1 MKQRSITEL
10 VGRHKSLLNSSVD
23 LGLWH
28 PLSYYVLGGS
38 DPTGENLR
46 EINSTGFDSDDMIDQ
61 TSVPD
66 SRTNARLS
74 KWDIIESIGVS
85 AYENI
90 LDKTVSE
97 TKPSSK

>member
-1 MKQRSITEL
+1 MKQRSISEL
-10 VGRHKSLLNSSVD
+10 CGRHRAVLNSAVD
-23 LGLWH
+23 MGLWH

-38 DPTGENLR
+38 DPTGDNLR
-46 EINSTGFDSDDMIDQ
+46 ETNSTGFDSEEMIGQ
-61 TSVPD
+61 TSIPD

-85 AYENI
+85 AYESL

-97 TKPSSK
+97 SKPSSE

>member
-1 MKQRSITEL
+1 MISRSITEL
-10 VGRHKSLLNSSVD
+10 QGRHHSCLNSATD

-46 EINSTGFDSDDMIDQ
+46 ETNSTGFDSEDIIAE
-61 TSVPD
+61 SPIPD

-74 KWDIIESIGVS
+74 KWDLIESIGVA
-85 AYENI
+85 AYERMI
-90 LDKTVSE
+90 DAISASDKP
-97 TKPSSK
+97 TKE